1 MKQINTEIVIIG
13 GGSAGVAAAVSAAK
27 SGKSV
32 VLIDSHRYLGGSA
45 TASEVGTICGL
56 FHQQKTTI
64 PTYIVKGFAKDFAEK
79 LKSTSNMEPI
89 FNRDGLHFLPYS
101 IEAYKTICN
110 DYLEQFGV
118 ELFLESKIVD
128 IDISNGIAK
137 SCVIIQNEQVL
148 TLNFEAIIDCSGKSI
163 VSKLSNVPL
172 IESKSFQSAAM
183 VFSMNNVY
191 IENESSLNLL
201 LIKNL
206 STAISSGNLTENFRK
221 VFLVPG
227 SLKNG
232 NVSFKVGIPLE
243 VTLSKDNV
251 SELKNKGL
259 QMIETLV
266 KFLTSEVTIFTEANL
281 DHIAEDVGIRTDY
294 RSEGQYI
301 LTEQDVLTC
310 RKFENSVADCS
321 WPIEEWGNELKV
333 KMDFLPEND
342 FYQIPAE
349 CLKSKHI
356 GNLFFG
362 GKNISATDRAIA
374 SARVMGICFQT
385 GYASGNLAS
394 EYVSSN
400 SKKAVEAI

>member
-1 MKQINTEIVIIG
+1 MIIG

-56 FHQQKTTI
+56 FHQQKTAI
-64 PTYIVKGFAKDFAEK
+64 ASYIVSGFAKDFAEK
-79 LKSTSNMEPI
+79 LKLRSNINPI
-89 FNRDGLHFLPYS
+89 FNRDGLHYLPYS
-101 IEAYKTICN
+101 IEVYKSICE
-110 DYLEQFGV
+110 DYLVEYGV
-118 ELFLESKIVD
+118 TVFLESKIVD
-128 IDISNGIAK
+128 IDISNGVAK

-148 TLNFEAIIDCSGKSI
+148 ALNFDAIIDCSGKSI

-172 IESKSFQSAAM
+172 IESQSFQSAAM
-183 VFSMNNVY
+183 VFSMSN
-191 IENESSLNLL
+191 IFSENESSLNLL

-206 STAISSGNLTENFRK
+206 NTAISSGKLNEEFRK

-227 SLKNG
+227 SLKHG

-251 SELKNKGL
+251 SELKQRGL
-259 QMIETLV
+259 QMIEALV
-266 KFLTSEVTIFTEANL
+266 SFLITEVSVFAEAHL

-294 RSEGQYI
+294 RSEGHYI
-301 LTEQDVLTC
+301 LTEQDVLSC
-310 RKFENSVADCS
+310 RKFENAVADCS

-342 FYQIPAE
+342 FYQIPEE
-349 CLKSKHI
+349 CLQSKHI
-356 GNLFFG
+356 HNLFFG

-385 GYASGNLAS
+385 GYASGKLAS
-394 EYVSSN
+394 DYVSSK
-400 SKKAVEAI
+400 SKKAYEVI